1 MQKLFL
7 RILYIANFL
16 GEIVLAKVRAA
27 LIIGIVLV
35 LVLCAFYINGQSV
48 KKEEAFKGA
57 RLVYGYAQTTG
68 EKLYG
73 NK

>member
-1 MQKLFL
+1 M
-7 RILYIANFL
+7 
-16 GEIVLAKVRAA
+16 AKVRAA

-35 LVLCAFYINGQSV
+35 LVLCAFYINGQLFGV

-68 EKLYG
+68 VELYG